1 MDSSLPKILELR
13 YCRSFPGEHFRWVTR
28 WAMSRNGHPT
38 ETDTAEAFNALYR
51 DDCYTLGYHPAQGE
65 CGRVSLQL
73 NGTELGAVEGR
84 SFSEAI
90 FSDHR
95 PFYLLAVQEWTARMC
110 PTSGEDNTAKG
121 HAKAA
126 PLICIPSRHPLFFT
140 WESETFQGN
149 QLVFCGLYDADDHR
163 KHQLTYRHVLGQ
175 CVVHCGKQRH
185 GAVDIEEG
193 ERASLI
199 IWTKSHA
206 FRRSAEYRALY
217 DLDRWKLGKARLAN
231 FLSTDPRIPTEES
244 GDPVGEV
251 TKYYEQAL
259 WRFKMDVV
267 VFLTM
272 DIFIALG
279 VLLCL
284 KELGF
289 K

>member
-140 WESETFQGN
+140 WVE
-149 QLVFCGLYDADDHR
+149 
-163 KHQLTYRHVLGQ
+163 
-175 CVVHCGKQRH
+175 
-185 GAVDIEEG
+185 
-193 ERASLI
+193 
-199 IWTKSHA
+199 
-206 FRRSAEYRALY
+206 
-217 DLDRWKLGKARLAN
+217 
-231 FLSTDPRIPTEES
+231 
-244 GDPVGEV
+244 DPVGEV